1 MRTPQQIDRVPPSSP
16 LCEVRHVT
24 QDFPQP
30 HGQWLRVLENIDLQ
44 IRANEVVALLGPSG
58 CGKSTLLRIL
68 AGLLVPTQGEVL
80 YHGKRLQGL
89 NPGVAIVF
97 QSFALYPWMTVLQ
110 NVEAVLHA
118 AGFARTE
125 SASRAEQSIRTV
137 GLAGFEDAYPRELSG
152 GMKQRVGMA
161 RAFSLNPEMLFMDEP
176 FSQVDA
182 LTAESLRAEV
192 IDIWTS
198 KDKKTSSIL
207 IVSHDIK
214 EVVFMADRIV
224 VMGAHPGVVK
234 KIVMNT
240 LPRPRDYRSPA
251 LLQLV
256 DQLHDIITGIEMPD
270 VPAAA
275 AAGASA
281 IEPLPPVSVGE
292 ILGLL
297 EYLDARGGQEDVF
310 RIATDTQREFGTVI
324 NVVNAAEM
332 LDFVETPKRL
342 VRLAA
347 EGARMVRAPV
357 ADRKVLW
364 RQRILTLGLFQQVV
378 RAIERNPEGQ
388 VTKEF
393 VLENIVLAM
402 PMENYEAIFN
412 TFVKWGRFADLFD
425 YDEEREIFRAF
436 SESEAETDR
445 RQSGTG

>member
-1 MRTPQQIDRVPPSSP
+1 MSIPGQINASAQPGSP
-16 LCEVRHVT
+16 LCEVQHVS
-24 QDFPQP
+24 QEFPQP
-30 HGQWLRVLENIDLQ
+30 HGQPLRVLESIDLQ

-68 AGLLVPTQGEVL
+68 AGLLVPTRGEVL
-80 YHGKRLQGL
+80 YHGKRLEGL

-97 QSFALYPWMTVLQ
+97 QSFALYPWMTVME
-110 NVEAVLHA
+110 NVEAVLNA
-118 AGFARTE
+118 AGL
-125 SASRAEQSIRTV
+125 SRGEAGAQAAQAIRTV
-137 GLAGFEDAYPRELSG
+137 GLAGFEEAYPRELSG

-214 EVVFMADRIV
+214 EVVYMADRIV

-234 KIVMNT
+234 KIVENT

-270 VPAAA
+270 IPAAVPEA
-275 AAGASA
+275 VA
-281 IEPLPPVSVGE
+281 IEPLPHVGPGE

-297 EYLDARGGQEDVF
+297 EYLDARGGQEEVF
-310 RIATDTQREFGTVI
+310 RIASDTQREFGTLI
-324 NVVNAAEM
+324 SVVNAAEM
-332 LDFVETPKRL
+332 LDLVETPKRL
-342 VRLAA
+342 VRLAP
-347 EGARMVRAPV
+347 EGIRMVRAQI

-378 RAIERNPEGQ
+378 RAIERSPDGE

-402 PMENYEAIFN
+402 PLENYEAIFE

-425 YDEEREIFRAF
+425 YDEEREVFRAF
-436 SESEAETDR
+436 SGSEGEIR
-445 RQSGTG
+445 QRQSGTG